1 MAKSAQSVAEDIQ
14 ELLRKNALDVV
25 TIPWPDFYKISGR
38 ERIKDAFMMELS
50 NKLREFAL
58 LISYGQ
64 AVVLIGKDFKFLA
77 VKF

>member
-1 MAKSAQSVAEDIQ
+1 MARSAQAVAEDIQ
-14 ELLRKNALDVV
+14 ELLRKNTIDVV
-25 TIPWPDFYKISGR
+25 TIPWPDFYKLAGR
-38 ERIKDAFMMELS
+38 ERIKDAFMAELS

-64 AVVLIGKDFKFLA
+64 AVVLIGKDFKFST

>member
-14 ELLRKNALDVV
+14 ELLRKNAIDVV
-25 TIPWPDFYKISGR
+25 TIPWPDFYKLAER
-38 ERIKDAFMMELS
+38 ERIKDAFMEELRS
-50 NKLREFAL
+50 KLREHAL

-64 AVVLIGKDFKFLA
+64 AVVLIGKDFKFSP

>member
-14 ELLRKNALDVV
+14 ELLRKNAIDVV
-25 TIPWPDFYKISGR
+25 TIPWPDFYKLAGR
-38 ERIKDAFMMELS
+38 ERIKDAFMAELS

-64 AVVLIGKDFKFLA
+64 AVVLIGKDFKFSA
-77 VKF
+77 VRF